1 MTDTIDPDELDRL
14 YQELASADATK
25 LDHDASNRFDVMMF
39 EHWPA
44 ISAALRER
52 DQLREELRQMKRE
65 AFDLV
70 YHDPSVS
77 TVLFQFVG
85 TRVDQLLGDD
95 G

>member
-1 MTDTIDPDELDRL
+1 
-14 YQELASADATK
+14 
-25 LDHDASNRFDVMMF
+25 
-39 EHWPA
+39 
-44 ISAALRER
+44 
-52 DQLREELRQMKRE
+52 MKRE

-95 G
+95 EEG